1 MIKSRG
7 EKAFDII
14 NIFLMILL
22 TCIFVIPVLYI
33 ITMSVRSNIDIT
45 KNGYS
50 LIIKE
55 FTFDWY
61 LFIFS
66 AQDLFLGSMAN
77 SALMTISAT
86 FFMVI
91 TTSLYAYAVTRK
103 ATQFKKFFITLLI
116 IPMLFAG
123 GTIPYYLVIN
133 GLGLMNTRWAIILP
147 SSVNAWYIILVKN
160 YFGGLPESLS
170 EAAQLE
176 GASNVQT
183 LFKVVLPLGFPIIAT
198 VILYSAVA
206 IWNDWFQA
214 SLFLDSAH
222 KNLWPVQAVVRD
234 LNSSVENLQSF
245 VGSGSKLVNA
255 EGVRSAAVVVST
267 LPIVIV
273 YPFLQRFFI
282 SGVLVGS
289 VKE

>member
-22 TCIFVIPVLYI
+22 TCIFIIPVLYI

-45 KNGYS
+45 QNGYS

-245 VGSGSKLVNA
+245 IGSGSKLVNA

>member
-1 MIKSRG
+1 
-7 EKAFDII
+7 
-14 NIFLMILL
+14 
-22 TCIFVIPVLYI
+22 
-33 ITMSVRSNIDIT
+33 
-45 KNGYS
+45 
-50 LIIKE
+50 
-55 FTFDWY
+55 
-61 LFIFS
+61 
-66 AQDLFLGSMAN
+66 
-77 SALMTISAT
+77 MTGTAT

-91 TTSLYAYAVTRK
+91 VTSLYAYAVSRK
-103 ATQFKKFFITLLI
+103 QTQFKTFFVTLLI

-123 GTIPYYLVIN
+123 GTIPYYLTIN
-133 GLGLMNTRWAIILP
+133 SLGLMNSQWAIILP

-160 YFGGLPESLS
+160 YFAGLPDSLC

-176 GASNVQT
+176 GANNVQT
-183 LFKVVLPLGFPIIAT
+183 LFKVVLPLGFPIVAT

-222 KNLWPVQAVVRD
+222 KSLWPVQAVVRE
-234 LNSSVENLQSF
+234 LNSSIESLQSAA
-245 VGSGSKLVNA
+245 GSGSNTVNS
-255 EGVRSAAVVVST
+255 EGVRSAAVVIST

>member
-1 MIKSRG
+1 MIKSKS
-7 EKAFDII
+7 EKAFDIFNVI
-14 NIFLMILL
+14 LMILL
-22 TCIFVIPVLYI
+22 TLMFVLPVVYI
-33 ITMSVRSNIDIT
+33 VSTSFSSNVAIT
-45 KNGYS
+45 KHGYS
-50 LIIKE
+50 LLIRE

-61 LFIFS
+61 KFIFS
-66 AQDLFLGSMAN
+66 AQDLFVGSMFN
-77 SALMTISAT
+77 SIFMTVTAT

-91 TTSLYAYAVTRK
+91 VTSLYAYAVSRK
-103 ATQFKKFFITLLI
+103 QTQFKTFFVTLLI

-123 GTIPYYLVIN
+123 GTIPYYLTIN
-133 GLGLMNTRWAIILP
+133 DLGLMNTQWAIILP

-160 YFGGLPESLS
+160 YFAGLPDSLC

-176 GASNVQT
+176 GANNVQT
-183 LFKVVLPLGFPIIAT
+183 LFKVVFPLGFPIVAT

-222 KNLWPVQAVVRD
+222 KNLWPVQAVVRE
-234 LNSSVENLQSF
+234 LNSSIESLQSAA
-245 VGSGSKLVNA
+245 GSGSDRVNA
-255 EGVRSAAVVVST
+255 EGVRSAAVVIST

-273 YPFLQRFFI
+273 YPFLQKYFI